1 MSLAATCPQCH
12 TLFRVVPDQLKL
24 RGGMVRCG
32 ACQHVFNANLSL
44 SFVAEDAIAL
54 RRRAQRLDAARTPR
68 PALPSTETPQP
79 ATTVGGPAPAAAE
92 RAVDAV
98 DPANTLERPSIAAFA
113 EQRSAATRTDPQAD
127 VQAAAVAAPQL
138 ASEPTADAP
147 GTSRATEVDAARLA
161 RREQRM
167 ARAKALRE
175 MQRAADEAP
184 TETPENS
191 LAAPAAPAVPADP
204 ASAAASEVA
213 QTAEPAAP
221 VLLSAI
227 DTQDLAAAFLARE
240 QAAER
245 RARRWRRAAAAGS
258 ALALVALGAQLAYA
272 MRDEIAQLQPS
283 AKPALSAA
291 CEWLGCSVTL
301 PRHARALSLESI
313 QLEALD
319 RNGHY
324 RVSTVLRNTGSVTTA
339 APHLE
344 ISFPNK
350 SDGLLARK
358 VLAPEQWLPPTVV
371 RDGLAPGAEVS
382 ARFGLESSLELLGY
396 TAAVFYP

>member
-68 PALPSTETPQP
+68 PAVPSNEPPQP
-79 ATTVGGPAPAAAE
+79 ARPVDELAPTGSEYTAE
-92 RAVDAV
+92 SVDR
-98 DPANTLERPSIAAFA
+98 PNTLERPSIAAFA
-113 EQRSAATRTDPQAD
+113 EQRSASARADPQAD
-127 VQAAAVAAPQL
+127 DHALAVAAQQS
-138 ASEPTADAP
+138 AEPTAVDVEA
-147 GTSRATEVDAARLA
+147 TSRATEVDAARFA

-175 MQRAADEAP
+175 MQRAADTHADAP
-184 TETPENS
+184 KLN
-191 LAAPAAPAVPADP
+191 LAADG
-204 ASAAASEVA
+204 ASAVHADSTPVAGSEAAQA
-213 QTAEPAAP
+213 AEPAAP

-245 RARRWRRAAAAGS
+245 RTRRWRRAAAAGS
-258 ALALVALGAQLAYA
+258 VLALVALSAQLAYA
-272 MRDEIAQLQPS
+272 MRDEIAQMQPA

-291 CEWLGCSVTL
+291 CDWLGCSVTL

-358 VLAPEQWLPPTVV
+358 VLAPEQWLPETVV
-371 RDGLAPGAEVS
+371 RDGIAPGAEVS